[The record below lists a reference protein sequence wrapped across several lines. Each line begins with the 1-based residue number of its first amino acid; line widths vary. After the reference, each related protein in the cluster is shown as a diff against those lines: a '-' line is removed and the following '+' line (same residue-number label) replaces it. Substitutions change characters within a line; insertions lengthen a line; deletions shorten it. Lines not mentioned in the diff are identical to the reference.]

1 MPEYDVYRRYRG
13 GIIMRL
19 EKLLS
24 RLSYTVVCGD
34 VEVDISDVIYDSRKV
49 CRGCVFVC
57 LEGASFDGHDFAQ
70 AAIDAGAA
78 AVVAGRD
85 IKAEGAAVI
94 RVDDTRKALA
104 FMSAEYFGRP
114 ADTLTTIGITGT
126 KGKTT
131 TACMIRSILEVAGM
145 KTGVIGTLGIII
157 GDKLIKTANTT
168 PESYEIQ
175 KAMRQM
181 IDEGCKC
188 VVMEASSLGL
198 KWHRTDGF
206 CFDYGLFT
214 NFSHDHIGG
223 VEHAD
228 MEEYAQCK
236 AMLFR
241 QCLTGIMNIDDP
253 AYTKM
258 LEDHTCRVETFGFS
272 DKAELRASDDK
283 LVSRAGYLGVGFKIS
298 GKVDMTVSA
307 AIPGKFNVYN
317 ALAAIAV
324 CLDIGADKQAI
335 VEGLDKVRVK
345 GRVEPVPI
353 AADFTLLID
362 YAHNALS
369 MENILTTLREY
380 KPERLITLFGA
391 GGNRPRD
398 RRYEMGEIS
407 GRLSDLSVITE
418 DNSRFENVMD
428 IIDDIRTGIDRTG
441 GKYVVIPDRTDAI
454 RYCLEN
460 GRKGDIIV
468 LAGKGH
474 EDYQDK
480 NGVKTHYDEREVI
493 AGLIAEG
500 VLEKN
505 SKGEET

>member
-1 MPEYDVYRRYRG
+1 MSEYDIYRRNKG
-13 GIIMRL
+13 GIIMKL

-24 RLSYTVVCGD
+24 RVNYTVVCGD
-34 VEVDISDVIYDSRKV
+34 TKADISDVIYDSRKV
-49 CRGCVFVC
+49 CRNCVFVC
-57 LEGASFDGHDFAQ
+57 LEGANFDGHDFAQ

-78 AVVAGRD
+78 AVVVSRD
-85 IKAEGAAVI
+85 VKAEGAAVI
-94 RVDDTRKALA
+94 RVNDTRKALA
-104 FMSAEYFGRP
+104 FMSAEYFGNP

-131 TACMIRSILEVAGM
+131 TACMIRSILEKAGM

-175 KAMRQM
+175 KAMRRM

-188 VVMEASSLGL
+188 AVMEASSLGL

-206 CFDYGLFT
+206 LFDYGLFT

-241 QCLTGIMNIDDP
+241 QCSTGIMNIDDP
-253 AYTKM
+253 ACGKM
-258 LEDHTCRVETFGFS
+258 LENHTCRVETFGFS
-272 DKAELRASDDK
+272 EKAELRGSDDK
-283 LVSRAGYLGVGFKIS
+283 LVSRAGYLGVSFRMS
-298 GKVDMTVSA
+298 GKAEMTVST

-317 ALAAIAV
+317 ALAAAAV
-324 CLDIGADKQAI
+324 CLDIGADKQAVI
-335 VEGLDKVRVK
+335 DGLNEVKVN

-353 AADFTLLID
+353 DADFTLLID

-428 IIDDIRTGIDRTG
+428 IIEDIRTGINKTG
-441 GKYVVIPDRTDAI
+441 GRYVVVPDRTDAI

-460 GRKGDIIV
+460 GKKGDIIV

-493 AGLIAEG
+493 AKLIKEG
-500 VLEKN
+500 ALDKKDKE
-505 SKGEET
+505 

>member
-1 MPEYDVYRRYRG
+1 MT
-13 GIIMRL
+13 L
-19 EKLLS
+19 ERLLS
-24 RLSYTVVCGD
+24 KIEYSVVSG
-34 VEVDISDVIYDSRKV
+34 ELNTEISDVVYDSRKV
-49 CRGCVFVC
+49 IENCVFVC
-57 LEGASFDGHDFAQ
+57 LVGSNTDGHQ
-70 AAIDAGAA
+70 YAAKAVENGAA
-78 AVVAGRD
+78 AVIVSKDVD
-85 IKAEGAAVI
+85 ITGAAVI
-94 RVDDTRKALA
+94 KVQDTRKALA
-104 FMSAEYFGRP
+104 FISAAYFGNP
-114 ADTLTTIGITGT
+114 ADTLKTIAITGT

-131 TACMIRSILEVAGM
+131 TASMIRSVLEKGGY

-157 GDKLIKTANTT
+157 GDEIFKTANTT

-175 KAMRQM
+175 KAMRRM

-206 CFDYGLFT
+206 VFDYGLFT

-241 QCLTGIMNIDDP
+241 QCKTGIFNIDDKSVD
-253 AYTKM
+253 KM
-258 LEDHTCRVETFGFS
+258 LDGHTCTVETFGFS
-272 DKAELRASDDK
+272 EKAELRASGDE
-283 LVSRAGYLGVGFKIS
+283 LISRPGYLGVRFKTS
-298 GKVDMTVSA
+298 GRINMTVDVD
-307 AIPGKFNVYN
+307 IPGKFNAYN
-317 ALAAIAV
+317 ALGAMAV
-324 CLDIGADKQAI
+324 CLHFDLTEQQIFD
-335 VEGLDKVRVK
+335 GLNEVKVK
-345 GRVEPVPI
+345 GRVEPVKVPGN
-353 AADFTLLID
+353 FTLLID
-362 YAHNALS
+362 YAHNAVS

-380 KPERLITLFGA
+380 KPTRLVTLFGA

-428 IIDDIRTGIDRTG
+428 IIEDIKTGINKTN
-441 GKYVVIPDRTDAI
+441 GKYIVIPDRTDAI
-454 RYCLEN
+454 RYCIEN
-460 GRKGDIIV
+460 AQDGDIVV

-493 AGLIAEG
+493 ADIIN
-500 VLEKN
+500 K
-505 SKGEET
+505 

>member
-1 MPEYDVYRRYRG
+1 MLEYDVYRRYRG

-272 DKAELRASDDK
+272 DMTSYSVVLYDIDSITVGCCKDSAVFSLIHRKNVLVVKTVFDTDSRYNFVTVYIGKSHITCGKDSSIGQLDNASASASKHTDRIFVEVLYLLFFIHTDK
-283 LVSRAGYLGVGFKIS
+283 
-298 GKVDMTVSA
+298 T
-307 AIPGKFNVYN
+307 
-317 ALAAIAV
+317 
-324 CLDIGADKQAI
+324 
-335 VEGLDKVRVK
+335 
-345 GRVEPVPI
+345 
-353 AADFTLLID
+353 
-362 YAHNALS
+362 
-369 MENILTTLREY
+369 ILTVCTDPDITLRILHE
-380 KPERLITLFGA
+380 ITDSGLFQM
-391 GGNRPRD
+391 R
-398 RRYEMGEIS
+398 
-407 GRLSDLSVITE
+407 
-418 DNSRFENVMD
+418 
-428 IIDDIRTGIDRTG
+428 
-441 GKYVVIPDRTDAI
+441 
-454 RYCLEN
+454 
-460 GRKGDIIV
+460 
-468 LAGKGH
+468 
-474 EDYQDK
+474 
-480 NGVKTHYDEREVI
+480 
-493 AGLIAEG
+493 
-500 VLEKN
+500 
-505 SKGEET
+505 